1 MSLLKDEFDNV
12 INKKSD
18 KKFLDDYYSR
28 YQRILFDS
36 RDDSAILTLRDAI
49 KKIHLNKGKL
59 IFIGN
64 GASASLASHAATD
77 FTKQAKIPSIAFN
90 DHNLIT
96 ALSNDYGYQ
105 KWVSRAIGYYAK
117 PEDLIIFISVSG
129 ESSNLI
135 EGINFANK
143 RSILTASL
151 TGSSETNSLRNK
163 SKYSLWVNSKAY
175 NIVESIHTIWITLII
190 DLFVGS
196 PEYMVNNQ
204 LKS

>member
-1 MSLLKDEFDNV
+1 MKQLSSNFKNKNSKIKDKE
-12 INKKSD
+12 
-18 KKFLDDYYSR
+18 FLDDYWER
-28 YQRILFDS
+28 YKKILFDS
-36 RDDSAILTLRDAI
+36 RNDSSILILRDAI
-49 KKIHLNKGKL
+49 YETHLNKGKL

-105 KWVSRAIGYYAK
+105 KWVAKAIEYYAK
-117 PEDLIIFISVSG
+117 PEDMIIFISVSG
-129 ESSNLI
+129 ESINLK
-135 EGINFANK
+135 EGIDFANK
-143 RSILTASL
+143 RALLTASL
-151 TGSSETNSLRNK
+151 TGSSETNYLRNK

-196 PEYMVNNQ
+196 PEYMVNN
-204 LKS
+204 

>member
-1 MSLLKDEFDNV
+1 MSFLQNKNSFK
-12 INKKSD
+12 INKDSD

-28 YQRILFDS
+28 YQSILFDS
-36 RDDSAILTLRDAI
+36 RDDNSILKLRNAINETNI
-49 KKIHLNKGKL
+49 NKGKL

-96 ALSNDYGYQ
+96 ALSNDYGY
-105 KWVSRAIGYYAK
+105 KNWAAKAIEFYSS
-117 PEDLIIFISVSG
+117 PEDMIIFISVSG

-135 EGINFANK
+135 EGINFANNK
-143 RSILTASL
+143 SITTASL
-151 TGSSETNSLRNK
+151 TGSSRTNSLRNK

-190 DLFVGS
+190 DLFVGT
-196 PEYMVNNQ
+196 PEYVVNN
-204 LKS
+204 K

>member
-96 ALSNDYGYQ
+96 AFSNDYGYHN
-105 KWVSRAIGYYAK
+105 WVAKAIEFYSN
-117 PEDLIIFISVSG
+117 PNDMIIFISVSG
-129 ESSNLI
+129 ESRNLI

-143 RSILTASL
+143 GSISTASL
-151 TGSSETNSLRNK
+151 TGSNSKNSLRKK
-163 SKYSLWVNSKAY
+163 SEYSLWVNSKAY

-190 DLFVGS
+190 DLFVGT
-196 PEYMVNNQ
+196 PEYMVNN
-204 LKS
+204 

>member
-1 MSLLKDEFDNV
+1 MKQLSSNFKNKNSKIKDKE
-12 INKKSD
+12 
-18 KKFLDDYYSR
+18 FLDDYWER
-28 YQRILFDS
+28 YKKILFDS
-36 RDDSAILTLRDAI
+36 RNDSSILILRDAI
-49 KKIHLNKGKL
+49 YETHLNKGKL

-105 KWVSRAIGYYAK
+105 KWVAKAIEYYAK
-117 PEDLIIFISVSG
+117 PEDMIIFISVSG
-129 ESSNLI
+129 ESINLK
-135 EGINFANK
+135 EGIDFANK
-143 RSILTASL
+143 RALLTASL

-196 PEYMVNNQ
+196 PEYMVNN
-204 LKS
+204 

>member
-1 MSLLKDEFDNV
+1 MSKL
-12 INKKSD
+12 NKNDIKELD
-18 KKFLDDYYSR
+18 KKFLDDYWSR
-28 YQRILFDS
+28 YQKILFDS
-36 RDDSAILTLRDAI
+36 RNDLSILTLRNAI
-49 KKIHLNKGKL
+49 SEIHQKNGKL

-96 ALSNDYGYQ
+96 ALSNDYGYEN
-105 KWVSRAIGYYAK
+105 WVSKALEFYSDPIDMA
-117 PEDLIIFISVSG
+117 IFISVSG
-129 ESSNLI
+129 ESPNLLRGLEYANKNLI
-135 EGINFANK
+135 C
-143 RSILTASL
+143 TASL
-151 TGSSETNSLRNK
+151 SGSDEMNSLRNK

-196 PEYMVNNQ
+196 PEYSVN
-204 LKS
+204 K

>member
-1 MSLLKDEFDNV
+1 MSYLQKKFSQGKDKE
-12 INKKSD
+12 SD

-28 YQRILFDS
+28 YQKILFDS
-36 RDDSAILTLRDAI
+36 RDDKSILKLRNI
-49 KKIHLNKGKL
+49 IYETYLNKGKL

-96 ALSNDYGYQ
+96 ALANDYGYHNWAA
-105 KWVSRAIGYYAK
+105 KAIEFYSE
-117 PEDLIIFISVSG
+117 PNDMVIFISVSG

-143 RSILTASL
+143 ISLSTASL
-151 TGSSETNSLRNK
+151 TGSSQTNSLKQK

-196 PEYMVNNQ
+196 PEYMVNN
-204 LKS
+204 KA

>member
-1 MSLLKDEFDNV
+1 MKDVSSNLENKNLK
-12 INKKSD
+12 IKD
-18 KKFLDDYYSR
+18 KEFLDDYWER
-28 YQRILFDS
+28 YKKILFDS
-36 RDDSAILTLRDAI
+36 RNDSSILILRDAI
-49 KKIHLNKGKL
+49 CETYLNKGKL

-105 KWVSRAIGYYAK
+105 KWVAKAIEYYAK
-117 PEDLIIFISVSG
+117 PEDMIIFISVSG
-129 ESSNLI
+129 ESINLI
-135 EGINFANK
+135 EGIDFANK
-143 RSILTASL
+143 RAISTASL

-196 PEYMVNNQ
+196 PEYMVNN
-204 LKS
+204 

>member
-1 MSLLKDEFDNV
+1 MSYVKDEISN
-12 INKKSD
+12 NNNEKSD

-36 RDDSAILTLRDAI
+36 RDDNSILKLRNAINDT
-49 KKIHLNKGKL
+49 HLKKGKL

-77 FTKQAKIPSIAFN
+77 FTKQAKITSMAFN

-105 KWVSRAIGYYAK
+105 NWVAKAIEFYSE
-117 PEDLIIFISVSG
+117 PNDMIVFISVSG

-135 EGINFANK
+135 NGINYANK
-143 RSILTASL
+143 KLISTASL
-151 TGSSETNSLRNK
+151 TGSSKTNSLRKK
-163 SKYSLWVNSKAY
+163 SHYSLWVNSKAY

-196 PEYMVNNQ
+196 PEYMVND
-204 LKS
+204 

>member
-1 MSLLKDEFDNV
+1 MSFLHDKNIIKTNNDL
-12 INKKSD
+12 D

-28 YQRILFDS
+28 YQKILFDS
-36 RDDSAILTLRDAI
+36 RDDNSILKLRDAI
-49 KKIHLNKGKL
+49 HKTHLNKGKL

-105 KWVSRAIGYYAK
+105 NWVAKAIEFYSG
-117 PEDLIIFISVSG
+117 PNDMVIFISVSG

-135 EGINFANK
+135 KGINFAKKN
-143 RSILTASL
+143 SLSTASL
-151 TGSSETNSLRNK
+151 TGASKTNSLK
-163 SKYSLWVNSKAY
+163 KESEYSLWVNSKAY

-196 PEYMVNNQ
+196 PEYIVNT
-204 LKS
+204 

>member
-1 MSLLKDEFDNV
+1 MILKLKN
-12 INKKSD
+12 
-18 KKFLDDYYSR
+18 
-28 YQRILFDS
+28 
-36 RDDSAILTLRDAI
+36 AIYET
-49 KKIHLNKGKL
+49 HLNKGKL

-77 FTKQAKIPSIAFN
+77 FTKQAKIKSIAFN

-105 KWVSRAIGYYAK
+105 NWVAKAIEFYSQ
-117 PEDLIIFISVSG
+117 PNDMILFISVSG

-135 EGINFANK
+135 NGINYANK
-143 RSILTASL
+143 QLISTASL
-151 TGSSETNSLRNK
+151 TGSSKANSLRRK
-163 SKYSLWVNSKAY
+163 SQYSLWVNSKAY

-196 PEYMVNNQ
+196 PEYMVND
-204 LKS
+204 

>member
-1 MSLLKDEFDNV
+1 MSFIDDKFS
-12 INKKSD
+12 NKVNKELD

-36 RDDSAILTLRDAI
+36 RDDKSILKLRNVI
-49 KKIHLNKGKL
+49 YETYLNKGKL

-96 ALSNDYGYQ
+96 ALANDYGYHNWAA
-105 KWVSRAIGYYAK
+105 KAIEFYSK
-117 PEDLIIFISVSG
+117 PNDMVIFISVSG

-143 RSILTASL
+143 ISLSTASL
-151 TGSSETNSLRNK
+151 TGSSQTNSLKKK

-175 NIVESIHTIWITLII
+175 NIVEAIHTIWITLII

-196 PEYMVNNQ
+196 PEYRVNN
-204 LKS
+204 